1 MLKNVKYV
9 ISGFNVLLLL
19 KFSLNRN
26 NHLKIKKMKKI
37 KIPILFL
44 ALLFIGALAPQTL
57 FALKPAA
64 QKSSD
69 IKQLNKLMKKLVKYP
84 DFTLNDKE
92 DGGEIYITFMLAN
105 DGQINVEKVTAPSK
119 RLEEYVTKELS
130 VVTAND
136 LIHSNNQRYKV
147 QFHFNYY

>member
-1 MLKNVKYV
+1 
-9 ISGFNVLLLL
+9 
-19 KFSLNRN
+19 
-26 NHLKIKKMKKI
+26 
-37 KIPILFL
+37 
-44 ALLFIGALAPQTL
+44 
-57 FALKPAA
+57 
-64 QKSSD
+64 
-69 IKQLNKLMKKLVKYP
+69 
-84 DFTLNDKE
+84 
-92 DGGEIYITFMLAN
+92 MLAN

>member
-1 MLKNVKYV
+1 
-9 ISGFNVLLLL
+9 
-19 KFSLNRN
+19 
-26 NHLKIKKMKKI
+26 
-37 KIPILFL
+37 
-44 ALLFIGALAPQTL
+44 
-57 FALKPAA
+57 
-64 QKSSD
+64 
-69 IKQLNKLMKKLVKYP
+69 MKKLVKYP